1 MPLSEQEQRLLDEME
16 RNLYQHDVDFVAT
29 LSGRRGKP
37 NYTWI
42 VLGALLGVFGVVVV
56 LVGISTRLPLVG
68 LIGFVM
74 IIGGVLLGLARRR
87 KSVDASTLGEPSSV
101 SQGKQGFMDRMND
114 RWEKREDERGR

>member
-42 VLGALLGVFGVVVV
+42 VLGSLLGVLGVIVV
-56 LVGISTRLPLVG
+56 LVGIATRLPLVG
-68 LIGFVM
+68 VLGFVM
-74 IIGGVLLGLARRR
+74 ILGGVLLALARGRR
-87 KSVDASTLGEPSSV
+87 GEVTAPGPDAGA
-101 SQGKQGFMDRMND
+101 GARKQGFMDRMNE
-114 RWEKREDERGR
+114 RWERREDERGR

>member
-42 VLGALLGVFGVVVV
+42 VLGSLLGVLGVVVV
-56 LVGISTRLPLVG
+56 LVGISTQLPVVG
-68 LIGFVM
+68 FAGFVM
-74 IIGGVLLGLARRR
+74 ILGGVLLALARRR
-87 KSVDASTLGEPSSV
+87 KGVEAAPTSGEGG
-101 SQGKQGFMDRMND
+101 SQHKQGFMDRMNE
-114 RWEKREDERGR
+114 RWERREDDRGR

>member
-42 VLGALLGVFGVVVV
+42 VLGSLLGILGVIVV

-74 IIGGVLLGLARRR
+74 ILGGVLLALARRR
-87 KSVDASTLGEPSSV
+87 KPDAADITNGASAVDR
-101 SQGKQGFMDRMND
+101 KQGFMDRMNE
-114 RWEKREDERGR
+114 RWDKREDGRGR